1 MKHSTKEQT
10 SGGNGKKGTNFVIQ
24 GSILAIASILVR
36 LIGMVYRIPL
46 TNIIGKR
53 GNGYYT
59 AAYGVYNIL
68 LILSSYSMPV
78 AVSKMVATRI
88 AREEHQN
95 TNRILKAALLYAT
108 LIGGVAATALWFGA
122 ETFAGLINMP
132 FSMYALKTLAPT
144 IWIMAYLGVLR
155 GYFQGT
161 GTMIPT
167 ALSQIL
173 EQIVN
178 AAVSVGAAALLFRA
192 GIAMNQAS
200 GATEYSYALGAA
212 GGTIGTGAGALPAL
226 VFFVFLPL
234 SKRPAMKRMA
244 EADTTGRRESYK
256 QLGYNLTVTILPIV
270 ISSTV
275 YNVSN
280 VLDSYFFGRGMGM
293 LGHSEEVVAT
303 LWGTLGLYQLLFN
316 IPVAISNALSSSLI
330 PSLTRAVA
338 SQNREQTVERVA
350 TSIRFSM
357 VIAIPA
363 AVGLTVL
370 SGPVNNLL
378 FGGGDNEILIRLT
391 MVGSVAVVLFS
402 LSTVTNAIL
411 QGLNH
416 MNIPMRNATIS
427 LVFHVGAL
435 ELMLLVFKWGI
446 YSVVYANILFAFF
459 MCILNGRAIAK
470 YLDYR
475 QEYKKTFVIP
485 FASALAMG
493 AAAWGVYFVVRLALP
508 SGIADRRLGLAME
521 VVAAIAAALAVYG
534 VLLVKLGGISEEE
547 LAGMPCGRKIKSML
561 KKARLL

>member
-1 MKHSTKEQT
+1 MIHSAKEQRT
-10 SGGNGKKGTNFVIQ
+10 GGHGKKTSNFVIQ

-95 TNRILKAALLYAT
+95 TSRILKAALVYAT

-122 ETFAGLINMP
+122 ETFAQLINMP

-173 EQIVN
+173 EQLVN
-178 AAVSVGAAALLFRA
+178 AAVSVGAAALLFNVGA
-192 GIAMNQAS
+192 AMNRSS

-212 GGTIGTGAGALPAL
+212 GGTIGTGAGALTAL
-226 VFFVFLPL
+226 VFFVFLTL
-234 SKRPAMKRMA
+234 SRRPAMKRLA
-244 EADTTGRRESYK
+244 QADTTGRRESYK
-256 QLGYNLTVTILPIV
+256 RLGYNLTVTILPIV

-275 YNVSN
+275 YNISN
-280 VLDSYFFGRGMGM
+280 VLDSYFFGRGMGGM
-293 LGHSEEVVAT
+293 GYSDEVVAT

-338 SQNREQTVERVA
+338 SRNREQTVERVA

-370 SGPVNNLL
+370 GGPVNNLL
-378 FGGGDNEILIRLT
+378 FGSGDNEILIRLT

-402 LSTVTNAIL
+402 LSTVTNAVL

-416 MNIPMRNATIS
+416 MNIPMRNAAIS

-435 ELMLLVFKWGI
+435 ELMLLVFKWSI

-475 QEYKKTFVIP
+475 QEYKKTFAIP
-485 FASALAMG
+485 LASALVMG
-493 AAAWGVYFVVRLALP
+493 AAAYGVYFAVRLALP
-508 SGIADRRLGLAME
+508 AGIADRRPGLALE
-521 VVAAIAAALAVYG
+521 VTAAIAAALVVYG
-534 VLLVKLGGISEEE
+534 VLLVKLKGISEEE
-547 LAGMPCGRKIKSML
+547 LAAMPCGRKIKAIL
-561 KKARLL
+561 KKTRLL